1 MLLNLGFL
9 LALIISELLVIDQVG
24 INVRVHWVI
33 VKDSLLLKGL
43 LKCSNHLIER
53 LAVLIVLFAL
63 VTHNLAYGDGEDTD
77 ELA

>member
-1 MLLNLGFL
+1 MLE
-9 LALIISELLVIDQVG
+9 S
-24 INVRVHWVI
+24 
-33 VKDSLLLKGL
+33 L

-63 VTHNLAYGDGEDTD
+63 VTHDLANGDGEDTD